1 MRPLDRPDRFAP
13 PRNVVPFPAL
23 RGNGFTVR
31 DRIDALEWQATRAAQ
46 ASGLARLDFHA
57 GHPGD
62 GHETCDLLLLYR
74 RDARFAR
81 WGAARRAGRVGVW
94 RCADGIDLGRF
105 ETMRQALD
113 ALLQAD
119 GPTPH
124 PASRLARNARLSTP
138 GQARTA

>member
-1 MRPLDRPDRFAP
+1 MQLLDRPAP
-13 PRNVVPFPAL
+13 PSNVVPFRPH

-57 GHPGD
+57 EHPGD
-62 GHETCDLLLLYR
+62 GQETCDLLLLYR

-81 WGAARRAGRVGVW
+81 WGATRRAGRIGVW
-94 RCADGIDLGRF
+94 RCADGTDLGGF

-119 GPTPH
+119 GRAPRPT
-124 PASRLARNARLSTP
+124 RVARLGAPS
-138 GQARTA
+138 QARSA